1 MIRIATLDD
10 ETQWLTTERI
20 ITEQCFESGD
30 YSFSAYNDVDKFLL
44 ELKYKE
50 NDLYL
55 LDMEFPSENG
65 ISAYSVRAKRV
76 HTRQFLPQIAL
87 AECLFSAYNENE
99 KK

>member
-44 ELKYKE
+44 ELKYK
-50 NDLYL
+50 
-55 LDMEFPSENG
+55 FIRHG
-65 ISAYSVRAKRV
+65 ISIRKWNFRAFHRKRD
-76 HTRQFLPQIAL
+76 
-87 AECLFSAYNENE
+87 
-99 KK
+99 

>member
-50 NDLYL
+50 NDLL
-55 LDMEFPSENG
+55 FIRHG
-65 ISAYSVRAKRV
+65 ISIRKWNFRAFHWERD
-76 HTRQFLPQIAL
+76 
-87 AECLFSAYNENE
+87 
-99 KK
+99 

>member
-30 YSFSAYNDVDKFLL
+30 YIFSAYNDVDKFLL

-50 NDLYL
+50 NDL
-55 LDMEFPSENG
+55 
-65 ISAYSVRAKRV
+65 
-76 HTRQFLPQIAL
+76 
-87 AECLFSAYNENE
+87 
-99 KK
+99 

>member
-50 NDLYL
+50 NDLY
-55 LDMEFPSENG
+55 
-65 ISAYSVRAKRV
+65 
-76 HTRQFLPQIAL
+76 
-87 AECLFSAYNENE
+87 
-99 KK
+99 